1 MKIYNPATE
10 ELIQEVEADTLF
22 TLQRKFEELRK
33 GQKIWLKTPIQVR
46 IAKIKRFSEF
56 LQEQKNSL
64 AKVLHG
70 ETGKLLT
77 EAHNEIKGACTRIQ
91 FFLDHTEN
99 VLQEKIVNESLN
111 VQEILA
117 FEPLGVVGNISA
129 WNYPYLVGVNV
140 LIPALL
146 AGNAV
151 LYKPSEYATLTGLCI
166 EALLHQADIPKN
178 VFSAAIG
185 DGCVGKGMLDLPLN
199 GYFFTG
205 SYQTGKFISEAVA
218 HKLVPVG
225 LELGG
230 KDPVYVMDDADNILE
245 VAQHLVE
252 GAFYNNG
259 QSCCA
264 VERIYVHERIYD
276 AFLHGYVD
284 EVKKIENPPPLTR
297 PQHIAVLEEQVH
309 DAVKK
314 GAVLALG
321 GKRMAKKGSFF
332 EPTVLINVNHTMK
345 VMRDESFGPIIGI
358 QKVSSDEEGL
368 QRMQDTEYGLTAGI
382 YGRDAARARQL
393 LQQMDVG
400 TGYFNC
406 CDRVS
411 PYLPWSGRR
420 HSGLGATLSYLGIL
434 SFVKPKGYM
443 LRR

>member
-56 LQEQKNSL
+56 LQEQKISL

-166 EALLHQADIPKN
+166 EALLHQADIPK
-178 VFSAAIG
+178 
-185 DGCVGKGMLDLPLN
+185 
-199 GYFFTG
+199 
-205 SYQTGKFISEAVA
+205 
-218 HKLVPVG
+218 
-225 LELGG
+225 
-230 KDPVYVMDDADNILE
+230 
-245 VAQHLVE
+245 
-252 GAFYNNG
+252 
-259 QSCCA
+259 
-264 VERIYVHERIYD
+264 
-276 AFLHGYVD
+276 
-284 EVKKIENPPPLTR
+284 
-297 PQHIAVLEEQVH
+297 
-309 DAVKK
+309 
-314 GAVLALG
+314 
-321 GKRMAKKGSFF
+321 
-332 EPTVLINVNHTMK
+332 
-345 VMRDESFGPIIGI
+345 
-358 QKVSSDEEGL
+358 
-368 QRMQDTEYGLTAGI
+368 
-382 YGRDAARARQL
+382 
-393 LQQMDVG
+393 
-400 TGYFNC
+400 
-406 CDRVS
+406 
-411 PYLPWSGRR
+411 
-420 HSGLGATLSYLGIL
+420 
-434 SFVKPKGYM
+434 
-443 LRR
+443 